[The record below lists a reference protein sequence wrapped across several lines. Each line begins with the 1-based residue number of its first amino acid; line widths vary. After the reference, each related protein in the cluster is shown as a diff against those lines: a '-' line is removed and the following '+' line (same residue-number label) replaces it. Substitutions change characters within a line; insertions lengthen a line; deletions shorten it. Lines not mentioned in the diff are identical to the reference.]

1 MTTTLFPHFYTGFF
15 QFGYVTNDVE
25 QAEAN
30 LKKHFGV
37 KNFLNVGVLKSNV
50 FLADG
55 STTSNELILSF
66 ANVGNQ
72 QVELIQPVNDG
83 SGLYAGALAG
93 NKPFEM
99 VLHHLGHRFYDIAQW
114 QEFRANL
121 DLATHKL
128 AFENNGGAAH
138 YLYTDERDSLGHF
151 LEYMWLDEQGAAMFA
166 AIPNNP

>member
-1 MTTTLFPHFYTGFF
+1 MSKPLFPHFYTGFF
-15 QFGYVTNDVE
+15 QFGYVTSDIE

-37 KNFLNVGVLKSNV
+37 KNFLNVGLLKSDV

-55 STTSNELILSF
+55 STTSNDLILSF
-66 ANVGNQ
+66 ANVGDQ

-83 SGLYAGALAG
+83 SGLYTQALSG

-99 VLHHLGHRFYDIAQW
+99 VLHHLGHRFFELAQW
-114 QEFRANL
+114 QEFRSQL
-121 DLATHKL
+121 DLNTHKL

-151 LEYMWLDEQGAAMFA
+151 MEYMWLDEQGAAMFD
-166 AIPNNP
+166 AIPQN